1 MGILCLFKF
10 LYFLTWLSQIVSNP
24 AVPVLPSWI
33 LFPYRPVFLFSLSSH
48 ISNSKPQITP
58 VEAWPGFSQFIT
70 TFTGCWTHNS
80 DNKVS
85 DWIIMCISNIT
96 YNNLI
101 YEKINNDDTF
111 QNINGEKQEWAHQI
125 AHFTIWLKKRKIMNK
140 HFKILNMQF
149 VMLIFIVYTMLK
161 SLTFVKGICRVSIFL
176 PFPADV
182 W

>member
-10 LYFLTWLSQIVSNP
+10 LYFLTWLSQIVTNS
-24 AVPVLPSWI
+24 AVPVLPFWI
-33 LFPYRPVFLFSLSSH
+33 LFPERPIFLFSLSSH

-58 VEAWPGFSQFIT
+58 VQAWPGFSQFIT

-101 YEKINNDDTF
+101 NEKINNDETF
-111 QNINGEKQEWAHQI
+111 QNINGE
-125 AHFTIWLKKRKIMNK
+125 KRKIMNK